1 MTLYI
6 VGAVAL
12 AIIAGL
18 WVFGLRLRQAGE
30 NKVRAEV
37 AVKTVDV
44 QAAQQKAAVNAPE
57 GKTAIIDRLRNGGG
71 L

>member
-1 MTLYI
+1 MIYALI
-6 VGAVAL
+6 GLAVL
-12 AIIAGL
+12 IIGGL
-18 WVFGLRLRQAGE
+18 FVFGMRLRQAGE

-57 GKTAIIDRLRNGGG
+57 GKSAIIDRLRNGGG

>member
-1 MTLYI
+1 MIYALI
-6 VGAVAL
+6 GLAVL
-12 AIIAGL
+12 IIGGL
-18 WVFGLRLRQAGE
+18 FMFGMRLRQAGE

-57 GKTAIIDRLRNGGG
+57 GKSAVIDRLRNGGG

>member
-37 AVKTVDV
+37 AVETSEV
-44 QAAQQKAAVNAPE
+44 QQKMDAAGAQASSENVV
-57 GKTAIIDRLRNGGG
+57 DRLRKGGF
-71 L
+71 